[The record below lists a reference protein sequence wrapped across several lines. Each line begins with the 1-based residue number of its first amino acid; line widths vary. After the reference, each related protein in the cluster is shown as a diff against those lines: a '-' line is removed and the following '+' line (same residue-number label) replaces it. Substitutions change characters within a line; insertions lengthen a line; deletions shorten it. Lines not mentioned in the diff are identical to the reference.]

1 MKKIVYGFMVL
12 CTLIVCAL
20 SLKAASYKVAIVT
33 KNERIENFE
42 NGYLTNRVNESK
54 SDLANGKVVIDV
66 TLHNSSSSEVIYV
79 MDNGKSVKDIKDTLY
94 AKVKSEALL
103 VENAG
108 LINSGVIT
116 TTDGETSYQP
126 LDTKNI
132 STSLDTIKDIAVS
145 ETIDGEILTSLNEA
159 QNRFSNNVSNKTIVL
174 FVSALPSDTT
184 VLKQTIDE
192 LANKNFDLVAYNIGN
207 IDEETF
213 NNVFASATHL
223 SGIDSISFSTRVI
236 ANKPSTIENVNA
248 KISFDKVLTD
258 NFEIKSYTSTKGNVT
273 YNDAD
278 NLNYKELTVAPFSIN
293 PNEDVVISY
302 TLEAKSNV
310 DSSII
315 SKTALRTA
323 RQIVLTGGLSAEY
336 PSTTKIDEPCSPTIM
351 ITDETLPSNP
361 YTGIYD
367 YIIAGACMLAVA
379 LVTLVVLNNKNEFS
393 RI

>member
-132 STSLDTIKDIAVS
+132 TTSLDTIKDIAVS

-223 SGIDSISFSTRVI
+223 SGIDNISFSTRVI

-278 NLNYKELTVAPFSIN
+278 SLNYKELTVAPFSIN

>member
-223 SGIDSISFSTRVI
+223 SGIDNISFSTRVI

-278 NLNYKELTVAPFSIN
+278 SLNYKELTVAPFSIN